1 MKMTRPR
8 GVLRVAACLAVLSA
22 SIAFSTPARSQ
33 TPLDQAK
40 ALTGRAT
47 VEYNIGHFDQAL
59 ELDSKAYE
67 SLAAAALLFDIGQCH
82 RMLGH
87 QERAVFFFQG
97 YLREKPDAPNR
108 ALVEQLLQDLQRQL
122 DAQRAATA
130 RAEEQQRAET
140 SHAAP
145 APPVEPVAPVPPP
158 TVASPKGH
166 PAVRIAG
173 LATAGA
179 GVALIGTA
187 VVLGLHA
194 SSLSNEITRVS
205 TERGTWSPQYQSDY
219 DAGKSSATAAT
230 VLSVAGGLA
239 LATGGVL
246 TYLGW
251 PRSGTEAGRVAAV
264 APAPGGASL
273 VVAGRF

>member
-1 MKMTRPR
+1 MRMARPR
-8 GVLRVAACLAVLSA
+8 GTLRVAACLAVLSA
-22 SIAFSTPARSQ
+22 SVVFAAPARSQ
-33 TPLDQAK
+33 TPLEQAK

-59 ELDSKAYE
+59 ELYSKAYE

-97 YLREKPDAPNR
+97 YLRERPDAPNR

-130 RAEEQQRAET
+130 RAEEQQRVAER
-140 SHAAP
+140 P
-145 APPVEPVAPVPPP
+145 FPPPPIEPVAPAPAP
-158 TVASPKGH
+158 TAAPPKGH
-166 PAVRIAG
+166 PALRLAG
-173 LATAGA
+173 LATAGT
-179 GVALIGTA
+179 GIALLGT
-187 VVLGLHA
+187 

-219 DAGKSSATAAT
+219 DAGRTFATAAT
-230 VLSVAGGLA
+230 ILYVAGGVA
-239 LATGGVL
+239 LATGGAL

-251 PRSGTEAGRVAAV
+251 PRSGTEARPAAAV
-264 APAPGGASL
+264 APTPGGASL